1 MQKQSHTPVVRQWLL
16 SLSVLTAVSMT
27 RREAEMRLGAYLPML
42 LSEFPDAAFTQASL
56 QHVARGC
63 DKGFPTYPELAS
75 QLSAWWRAHRPMPV
89 ALPEPVQERQPEPTD
104 EERAYVAELVSSLT
118 AELKAKPL
126 YQDSN
131 NDLGDEPI
139 ERRPRASYLPPAQL
153 DITNPLPGGR
163 KRTEMSCWYCADCRI
178 AYAGQPHCPRCGKA
192 GVRQP

>member
-1 MQKQSHTPVVRQWLL
+1 
-16 SLSVLTAVSMT
+16 
-27 RREAEMRLGAYLPML
+27 ML
-42 LSEFPDAAFTQASL
+42 QADFPPEAFTQDSL
-56 QHVARGC
+56 STVARQC
-63 DKGFPTYPELAS
+63 KFFPAYSEVHAH
-75 QLSAWWRAHRPMPV
+75 LSAWWRAHRPTPV
-89 ALPEPVQERQPEPTD
+89 ALPPPTPEPRPEPTD
-104 EERAYVAELVSSLT
+104 EERAYVTELVRSLA
-118 AELKAKPL
+118 AELKAKPF